1 MKKIGI
7 FCHIQKNKC
16 KLQTPCAVPIHHFR
30 QYREFFTYLWGMN
43 GATRGS
49 LVFALLFST

>member
-1 MKKIGI
+1 MAF
-7 FCHIQKNKC
+7 FCHIQKKKC